1 MAAKRKGYYLQR
13 QPGIELAEYLLSKG
27 ENLSFFFYGA
37 QPGVAHKLWKTLKTL
52 QVQVGWH

>member
-27 ENLSFFFYGA
+27 ENLSFFSMELS
-37 QPGVAHKLWKTLKTL
+37 QVWLTKLWKP
-52 QVQVGWH
+52 